1 MRVLHVLGRVA
12 FGAPFIVLGLDAAKE
27 PGGRVKAVEA
37 LGIPQPELV
46 VRANGAA
53 MVAGGAALSVGVLPR
68 AAAAGLALSLIPT
81 THAGHQFWSETD
93 PAKRA
98 QQRIHFLKNVGL
110 VGALLAYAAKR

>member
-1 MRVLHVLGRVA
+1 MRIVHVLGRIA

-53 MVAGGAALSVGVLPR
+53 MVAGGAALATGVLPR
-68 AAAAGLALSLIPT
+68 VAAAGLALSLAPT
-81 THAGHQFWSETD
+81 THAGHPYWRETD
-93 PAKRA
+93 PVVRG